1 MNSLKNLKMKK
12 LKDFLACEE
21 AVKKTRIALEK
32 KTEKDFIEVARAK
45 QSVRERAH
53 NKFLD

>member
-21 AVKKTRIALEK
+21 DVKKTRIALEQ
-32 KTEKDFIEVARAK
+32 KTEKDFREFARAK
-45 QSVRERAH
+45 QAVREKAH